1 LYNKEKDKTSPASA
15 ELINK
20 YFSDMNFVFRKMS
33 DITFNDEMLD
43 EEMIRQILILL
54 EETII
59 SSKNIQSKILV
70 RLGFS

>member
-1 LYNKEKDKTSPASA
+1 LYNKEKDKTSLASA

-59 SSKNIQSKILV
+59 SSKNIQSKILA